1 LLGTYYLCI
10 GAEEIHDQHQ
20 AYSSLRCKSL
30 WPVAKKNLLEYEAMG
45 LILPLK
51 VGEDRFYTTKDFLRI
66 KIIEKG
72 KKLGFSLQEIKQI
85 IEARV

>member
-1 LLGTYYLCI
+1 
-10 GAEEIHDQHQ
+10 
-20 AYSSLRCKSL
+20 
-30 WPVAKKNLLEYEAMG
+30 MG